1 MIWFGLYVASIVGA
15 NWALATIGV
24 VPVGFGLMAPAG
36 VYFAGAVYTFRDLT
50 QVALGKRWALVAIF
64 LGAAISLLTSR
75 QFALA
80 SLAAFLLG
88 ELLDMLIFSRLR
100 QQGRILE
107 AFAAGN
113 TVGVALDSL
122 VFLSAAFGSVAL
134 FPGLFV
140 GKSWITLLTLLLT
153 YRWRKSMVPA
163 RAAPASA

>member
-1 MIWFGLYVASIVGA
+1 
-15 NWALATIGV
+15 
-24 VPVGFGLMAPAG
+24 MAPAG

-64 LGAAISLLTSR
+64 LGAAISLATSR

-113 TVGVALDSL
+113 TPGVALDSL

-134 FPGLFV
+134 FSRPVRGQELDHPADV
-140 GKSWITLLTLLLT
+140 AAHRPLAQEHGPSPPRACLRLT
-153 YRWRKSMVPA
+153 RVPTVRRRFDDVA
-163 RAAPASA
+163 MSNGPTPA